1 MITLEVVTSENAMV
15 FKGVRLRALQDTP
28 SAFSSTYADESQLTD
43 TEWLN
48 RVTQWSGKRSRT
60 YLAMDTAGPCGIAGG
75 FFDQDDLHRAHLVSI
90 SFDPAHDTPAAITA
104 HAKERGADPRVW
116 SYLTGDAA
124 AIDHVTSRFGI
135 SAIDEH
141 DAPESITHNLRTA
154 VIDRQGRLVTI
165 YNGNDWTVDGL
176 LHDLRAQVR

>member
-1 MITLEVVTSENAMV
+1 MV

-75 FFDQDDLHRAHLVSI
+75 FFDQDDLLARTWCRCGWRRPIASLGIGAQLVNAIVDWVRAEGARTLRLIVTSNNDGAIEFYQSLGFTITAKIGPYRNDPALNDLEMVRSI
-90 SFDPAHDTPAAITA
+90 S
-104 HAKERGADPRVW
+104 
-116 SYLTGDAA
+116 
-124 AIDHVTSRFGI
+124 
-135 SAIDEH
+135 
-141 DAPESITHNLRTA
+141 
-154 VIDRQGRLVTI
+154 
-165 YNGNDWTVDGL
+165 
-176 LHDLRAQVR
+176 

>member
-1 MITLEVVTSENAMV
+1 MKSLSTGEIAPTMITLEVVTSENAMV

-75 FFDQDDLHRAHLVSI
+75 FFDQDDLASRAPGV
-90 SFDPAHDTPAAITA
+90 DVG
-104 HAKERGADPRVW
+104 GADPSPAGNRRSIGQRHRRLGPRRRRSYFALDRYEQQRWRDRVLPKPRV
-116 SYLTGDAA
+116 YD
-124 AIDHVTSRFGI
+124 
-135 SAIDEH
+135 
-141 DAPESITHNLRTA
+141 
-154 VIDRQGRLVTI
+154 
-165 YNGNDWTVDGL
+165 NGENRPL
-176 LHDLRAQVR
+176 SQRSCSQRS

>member
-75 FFDQDDLHRAHLVSI
+75 FRGMENLLRHRNLVSMWVAPTHRQLGI
-90 SFDPAHDTPAAITA
+90 GAQLVNAIVDWVRA
-104 HAKERGADPRVW
+104 EGARTLRLIVTSNNDGRDRVLPKPRV
-116 SYLTGDAA
+116 YD
-124 AIDHVTSRFGI
+124 
-135 SAIDEH
+135 
-141 DAPESITHNLRTA
+141 
-154 VIDRQGRLVTI
+154 
-165 YNGNDWTVDGL
+165 NGENRPL
-176 LHDLRAQVR
+176 SQRSCSQRS